1 MWRGISVEPGGH
13 LIFEGNHIEDAQFA
27 ITARRGA
34 NMPIMD
40 INNNIFNRNHVGIRI
55 PPLFGPLPLAIGHD
69 IQRNTFRCSGCSDT
83 DGQPGPTP
91 LLPPFDPIAEWEAVS
106 FAAITADNYA
116 ADFNIGG
123 GNLLPSGFSIEVE
136 RLRNGFILTSTNVNV
151 FNTRMYDLVGGD
163 PEAIILTPGDR
174 GIGIRAEQCP
184 TVEVRSSH
192 FEKAFR
198 GIYSRRSNFDVRN
211 TDFIDTHI
219 GLLGWEGTNRFLTVN
234 NCRFE
239 NYRFSGINLTGYNSP
254 RRVEI
259 TGSTFISNT
268 TPWADVNAFGQAI
281 QVSNGFLGTD
291 ASTANKRIE
300 QNMFQLD
307 SRSHGIYLI
316 QAAHYQVLN
325 NTIEYSGAMPAANG
339 SAYGIALLGGR
350 EHYVAE
356 NNDISA
362 ASLVAGAEIRG
373 IQLTG
378 STDNVICCNNL
389 DNTTVGVHVL
399 GTCSNTSLRHT
410 GINNHNVGLLCAD
423 GSLLGVQTNAGN
435 QWLGMYGEESATH
448 LGTFIEVADSRFFV
462 EPVDPFLP
470 DNPAPFSPNAPDDWF
485 RDFDGEAPLCADDDN
500 CVPPWEVEEE
510 APDETDIH
518 AATGIYDGTDHG
530 GYLNWE
536 SQRHLYAK
544 LKVNGSLLGHL
555 PEIDDFYGWASGNN
569 IGELYQIQEGM
580 EALYL
585 PAESQAASLKSLDF
599 GIAYYETE
607 IDGLLAQLETT
618 PNDASLQSAHQGAL
632 YQLAI
637 LVHSREELLLE
648 LEAERKAGADV
659 LIAENANLHSATVFE
674 ENWRTVNNIWLNTIA
689 KGIYELTPQQFA
701 AISPI
706 AWLCPQQGGHA
717 VFVARS
723 LYWLKGFAEF
733 DDAELCAP
741 VEHRGTAPGL
751 LPTHR
756 QQSHFEV
763 YPNPARDELQLRMD
777 IPLTGQGI
785 EIALFG
791 LTGHAVQSWSIAE
804 NSGLVNLP
812 LKGIAPGMYF
822 LLVKVNGTT
831 LGSRRVVIMK

>member
-1 MWRGISVEPGGH
+1 MGGIIVEYEVCLTGVSSTDVTLEVEELAIQGLEFGEGNEFENGAATITGLAPDECRTVALVLDASGSILGSGSQFAISVSPSGTQNTCIQGNLMADIVLENCIPPPPAFACPCTGANVRNIEAGAGTNLSALYGTGQGRLPVGTLSNTCLAVNGRLLINQDYTIEGSNIWMQPGASIAVENGAELTLNGNEIRGCEQMWRGISVEPGGH
-13 LIFEGNHIEDAQFA
+13 LIFEGNQIEDAQFA

-34 NMPIMD
+34 NMPIVD

-55 PPLFGPLPLAIGHD
+55 PPLFGPLPLAVGHD
-69 IQRNTFRCSGCSDT
+69 IQQNTFRCAGCIAT

-91 LLPPFDPIAEWEAVS
+91 LLPTFDPIAEWEAVS
-106 FAAITADNYA
+106 FAAITVDNYA

-136 RLRNGFILTSTNVNV
+136 RLRNGFILTSANVNV

-192 FEKAFR
+192 FEKAFN

-211 TDFIDTHI
+211 TNFVDTHI

-239 NYRFSGINLTGYNSP
+239 NYRFSGVNLAGYASP

-259 TGSTFISNT
+259 IGSTFTSNT
-268 TPWADVNAFGQAI
+268 ASWADVNAFGRAI
-281 QVSNGFLGTD
+281 QVSNGIFDSD

-300 QNMFQLD
+300 QNVFQLD

-325 NTIEYSGAMPAANG
+325 NTIEYTGAMPAANG
-339 SAYGIALLGGR
+339 SAYGIALLGGGK
-350 EHYVAE
+350 HYVAE
-356 NNDISA
+356 KNDISA
-362 ASLVAGAEIRG
+362 ADIVAGVEIRG

-378 STDNVICCNNL
+378 STDNVICCNIL

-399 GTCSNTSLRHT
+399 GTCSSTHLRHT
-410 GINNHNVGLLCAD
+410 DINNHEFGLFCAD

-435 QWLGMYGEESATH
+435 QWLGMYGEESAAH
-448 LGTFIEVADSRFFV
+448 LGDDDQVASSRFFV
-462 EPVDPFLP
+462 ELVDPFLP

-500 CVPPWEVEEE
+500 CAPPWEVEEE

-544 LKVNGSLLGHL
+544 LKANGSLLGHS
-555 PEIDDFYGWASGNN
+555 PEIDAFYSWASGN
-569 IGELYQIQEGM
+569 
-580 EALYL
+580 
-585 PAESQAASLKSLDF
+585 
-599 GIAYYETE
+599 
-607 IDGLLAQLETT
+607 
-618 PNDASLQSAHQGAL
+618 
-632 YQLAI
+632 
-637 LVHSREELLLE
+637 
-648 LEAERKAGADV
+648 
-659 LIAENANLHSATVFE
+659 
-674 ENWRTVNNIWLNTIA
+674 
-689 KGIYELTPQQFA
+689 
-701 AISPI
+701 
-706 AWLCPQQGGHA
+706 
-717 VFVARS
+717 
-723 LYWLKGFAEF
+723 
-733 DDAELCAP
+733 
-741 VEHRGTAPGL
+741 
-751 LPTHR
+751 
-756 QQSHFEV
+756 
-763 YPNPARDELQLRMD
+763 
-777 IPLTGQGI
+777 
-785 EIALFG
+785 
-791 LTGHAVQSWSIAE
+791 
-804 NSGLVNLP
+804 
-812 LKGIAPGMYF
+812 
-822 LLVKVNGTT
+822 
-831 LGSRRVVIMK
+831 